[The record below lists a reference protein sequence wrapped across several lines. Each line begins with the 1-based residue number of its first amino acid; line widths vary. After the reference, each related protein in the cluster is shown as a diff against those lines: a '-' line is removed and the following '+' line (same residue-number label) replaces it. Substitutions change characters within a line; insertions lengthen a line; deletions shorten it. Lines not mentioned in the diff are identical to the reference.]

1 MRKNKLT
8 NTSVKPELSLFNHSF
23 ESLKNSNNSHRKTI
37 YKSTIE
43 SNNSNKN
50 KNKLVLNSLNINS
63 SALTNKSKNNMKLI
77 NNSIKNTENIKN
89 ESMNESDNSKP
100 KLIRAYTKVLDSK
113 LKLNKFF
120 LSEINTRNNQDK
132 NLTLKLINRSILK
145 PKKEPYKVFK
155 TNLNDSINNNMNVFL
170 YQDEEEIGNSW
181 YHLKIPEEDKIF
193 NEFKK
198 YDYFTE
204 RYNKKYKI
212 KDTIKDNDI
221 KEVKNSKSV
230 KFSNKITAPNK
241 EENRFI
247 KTYFDSKGKFM
258 PSLLDKE
265 IFDCLY
271 KTSDEY
277 YSNLDLLKKSKRRKK
292 LKDYQNELLYTAKNV
307 ISIYGYD
314 KLKRNFEEIE
324 KWNKFKKVLN
334 FRFIKQVETDEKKI
348 IKDVIKQYKNFYNSK
363 KFGGKVRFQ
372 FKFPKIQFR
381 SVIKNKYKDKKWI
394 EFMKNRNNTSKKM
407 SRVSSSKSIKSKI
420 SKKDSRLNTEKI

>member
-1 MRKNKLT
+1 MRKNIQN
-8 NTSVKPELSLFNHSF
+8 NTSMKPELNLLNHSF
-23 ESLKNSNNSHRKTI
+23 ESLKNTNNSHKKTI
-37 YKSTIE
+37 FKSTIE
-43 SNNSNKN
+43 TNNTNKN
-50 KNKLVLNSLNINS
+50 KNKLILNSQNLNS
-63 SALTNKSKNNMKLI
+63 PASTNKPKNKLKLY
-77 NNSIKNTENIKN
+77 NNSRKNSENAKN
-89 ESMNESDNSKP
+89 ESMNESENSEP
-100 KLIRAYTKVLDSK
+100 KLKRAKTKVHDNK

-132 NLTLKLINRSILK
+132 NKTLKLINRSILK
-145 PKKEPYKVFK
+145 PQKEPYKVFK

-170 YQDEEEIGNSW
+170 YQDEEEIGNTW

-212 KDTIKDNDI
+212 KDIKDNDI

-230 KFSNKITAPNK
+230 KFSNKITAQNK

-277 YSNLDLLKKSKRRKK
+277 YSNLDVLKQSKKRKK

-314 KLKRNFEEIE
+314 KLKRNFEQIE

-348 IKDVIKQYKNFYNSK
+348 IKDVIKQYKNFYKSK

-394 EFMKNRNNTSKKM
+394 EFMKNRNNTSNKM

>member
-1 MRKNKLT
+1 MRKNIQN
-8 NTSVKPELSLFNHSF
+8 NTSMKPELNLLNHSF
-23 ESLKNSNNSHRKTI
+23 ESLKNTNNSHKKTI
-37 YKSTIE
+37 FKSTIE
-43 SNNSNKN
+43 TNNTNKN
-50 KNKLVLNSLNINS
+50 KNKLILNSQNLNS
-63 SALTNKSKNNMKLI
+63 PASTNKPKNKLNLY
-77 NNSIKNTENIKN
+77 NNSRKNSENIKN
-89 ESMNESDNSKP
+89 ESMNESENSEP
-100 KLIRAYTKVLDSK
+100 KLKRAKTKVHDNK

-230 KFSNKITAPNK
+230 KFSNKITAQNK

-348 IKDVIKQYKNFYNSK
+348 IKDVIKQYKNFYKSK

-394 EFMKNRNNTSKKM
+394 EFMKNRNNTSNKM

>member
-43 SNNSNKN
+43 SNNTNKN
-50 KNKLVLNSLNINS
+50 KNKLVLNSLNINL
-63 SALTNKSKNNMKLI
+63 SALANNSKNNQKLI

-120 LSEINTRNNQDK
+120 LSEINSRNNQDK
-132 NLTLKLINRSILK
+132 NRTFKLINKSILK
-145 PKKEPYKVFK
+145 SQKEPYKVFK
-155 TNLNDSINNNMNVFL
+155 TNINDSKNNDMNVFF
-170 YQDEEEIGNSW
+170 YQDEDIGNPWSD
-181 YHLKIPEEDKIF
+181 LKIPEEDKIF

-212 KDTIKDNDI
+212 KDTINENDI
-221 KEVKNSKSV
+221 KEFKISKSV
-230 KFSNKITAPNK
+230 KFSNKIPDKNK

-247 KTYFDSKGKFM
+247 KTYYDSTGKFI

-277 YSNLDLLKKSKRRKK
+277 YSHLDELKKSKKRKK
-292 LKDYQNELLYTAKNV
+292 LKEYQNELLYTTKNV
-307 ISIYGYD
+307 ISVYGYD
-314 KLKRNFEEIE
+314 KLKKKFEEIE
-324 KWNKFKKVLN
+324 KWNRFKNVLN
-334 FRFIKQVETDEKKI
+334 FRFIKQIESDEKKI
-348 IKDVIKQYKNFYNSK
+348 INDVIKQNKNITKKK
-363 KFGGKVRFQ
+363 KFGGKIRFQ
-372 FKFPKIQFR
+372 FKLPMVKFK
-381 SVIKNKYKDKKWI
+381 SVIKKTYKDKKWI
-394 EFMKNRNNTSKKM
+394 EFMKNRNDIINKM
-407 SRVSSSKSIKSKI
+407 SRLSSAKSNKSKI
-420 SKKDSRLNTEKI
+420 SKQDRKISTEKI

>member
-1 MRKNKLT
+1 MRKNKQT

-63 SALTNKSKNNMKLI
+63 SALTKNSKNNMKLI

-120 LSEINTRNNQDK
+120 LSEINSRNNQDK
-132 NLTLKLINRSILK
+132 NRTFKLINKSILK
-145 PKKEPYKVFK
+145 SQKEPYKVFK
-155 TNLNDSINNNMNVFL
+155 TNINDSKNNDMNVFF
-170 YQDEEEIGNSW
+170 YQDEDIGNPWSD
-181 YHLKIPEEDKIF
+181 LKIPEEDKIF

-212 KDTIKDNDI
+212 KDTINENDI
-221 KEVKNSKSV
+221 KEFKISKSV
-230 KFSNKITAPNK
+230 KFSNKIPDKNK

-247 KTYFDSKGKFM
+247 KTYYDSTGKFI

-277 YSNLDLLKKSKRRKK
+277 YSHLDELKKSKKRKK
-292 LKDYQNELLYTAKNV
+292 LKEYQNELLYTTKNV
-307 ISIYGYD
+307 ISVYGYD
-314 KLKRNFEEIE
+314 KLKKKFEEIE
-324 KWNKFKKVLN
+324 KWNRFKNVLN
-334 FRFIKQVETDEKKI
+334 FRFIKQIENDEKKI
-348 IKDVIKQYKNFYNSK
+348 INDVIKQNKNITKKK
-363 KFGGKVRFQ
+363 KFGGKIRFQ
-372 FKFPKIQFR
+372 FKLPMVKFK
-381 SVIKNKYKDKKWI
+381 SVIKKTYKDKKWI
-394 EFMKNRNNTSKKM
+394 EFMKNRNDIINKM
-407 SRVSSSKSIKSKI
+407 SRLSSAKSNKSKI
-420 SKKDSRLNTEKI
+420 SKKDRKISTEKI

>member
-1 MRKNKLT
+1 MRKNKQT

-43 SNNSNKN
+43 SNNTNKN

-63 SALTNKSKNNMKLI
+63 SALTKNSKNNMKLI

-120 LSEINTRNNQDK
+120 LSEINSRNNQDK
-132 NLTLKLINRSILK
+132 NRTFKLINKSILK
-145 PKKEPYKVFK
+145 SQKEPYKVFK
-155 TNLNDSINNNMNVFL
+155 TNINDSKNNDMNVFF
-170 YQDEEEIGNSW
+170 YQDEDIGNPWSD
-181 YHLKIPEEDKIF
+181 LKIPEEDKIF

-212 KDTIKDNDI
+212 KDTINENDI
-221 KEVKNSKSV
+221 KEFKISKSV
-230 KFSNKITAPNK
+230 KFSNKVPDKNK

-247 KTYFDSKGKFM
+247 KTYYDSTGKFI

-277 YSNLDLLKKSKRRKK
+277 YSHLDELKKSKKRKK
-292 LKDYQNELLYTAKNV
+292 LKEYQNELLYTTKNV
-307 ISIYGYD
+307 ISVYGYD
-314 KLKRNFEEIE
+314 KLKKKFEEIE
-324 KWNKFKKVLN
+324 KWNRFKNVLN
-334 FRFIKQVETDEKKI
+334 FRFIKQIENDEKKI
-348 IKDVIKQYKNFYNSK
+348 INDVIKQNKNITKKK
-363 KFGGKVRFQ
+363 KFGGKIRFQ
-372 FKFPKIQFR
+372 FKLPMIKFK
-381 SVIKNKYKDKKWI
+381 SVIKKTYKDKKWI
-394 EFMKNRNNTSKKM
+394 EFMKNRNDIINKM
-407 SRVSSSKSIKSKI
+407 SRLSSAKSNKSKI
-420 SKKDSRLNTEKI
+420 SKKDRKISTEKI

>member
-1 MRKNKLT
+1 MRKNKQT

-43 SNNSNKN
+43 SNNTN

-120 LSEINTRNNQDK
+120 LSEINSRNNQDK
-132 NLTLKLINRSILK
+132 NRTFKLINKSILK
-145 PKKEPYKVFK
+145 SQKEPYKVFK
-155 TNLNDSINNNMNVFL
+155 TNINDSKNNDMNVFF
-170 YQDEEEIGNSW
+170 YQDEDIGNPWSD
-181 YHLKIPEEDKIF
+181 LKIPEEDKIF

-212 KDTIKDNDI
+212 KDTINENDI
-221 KEVKNSKSV
+221 KEFKISKSV
-230 KFSNKITAPNK
+230 KFSNKIPDKNK

-247 KTYFDSKGKFM
+247 KTYYDSTGKFI

-277 YSNLDLLKKSKRRKK
+277 YSHLDELKKSKKRKK
-292 LKDYQNELLYTAKNV
+292 LKEYQNELLYTTKNV
-307 ISIYGYD
+307 ISVYGYD
-314 KLKRNFEEIE
+314 KLKKKFEEIE
-324 KWNKFKKVLN
+324 KWNRFKNVLN
-334 FRFIKQVETDEKKI
+334 FRFIKQIENDEKKI
-348 IKDVIKQYKNFYNSK
+348 INDVIKQNKNITKKK
-363 KFGGKVRFQ
+363 KFGGKIRFQ
-372 FKFPKIQFR
+372 FKLPMIKFK
-381 SVIKNKYKDKKWI
+381 SVIKKTYKDKKSI
-394 EFMKNRNNTSKKM
+394 EFMKNRNEIINKM
-407 SRVSSSKSIKSKI
+407 SRLSSAKSNKSKI
-420 SKKDSRLNTEKI
+420 SKKDRKISTEKI

>member
-1 MRKNKLT
+1 MRKNKQI

-120 LSEINTRNNQDK
+120 LSEINSRNNQDK
-132 NLTLKLINRSILK
+132 NRTFKLINKSILK
-145 PKKEPYKVFK
+145 SQKEPYKVFK
-155 TNLNDSINNNMNVFL
+155 TNINDSKNNDMNVFF
-170 YQDEEEIGNSW
+170 YQDEDIGNPWSD
-181 YHLKIPEEDKIF
+181 LKIPEEDKIF

-212 KDTIKDNDI
+212 KDTINENDI
-221 KEVKNSKSV
+221 KEFKISKSV
-230 KFSNKITAPNK
+230 KFSNKIPDKNK

-247 KTYFDSKGKFM
+247 KTYYDSTGKFI

-277 YSNLDLLKKSKRRKK
+277 YSHLDELKKSKKRKK
-292 LKDYQNELLYTAKNV
+292 LKEYQNELLYTTKNV
-307 ISIYGYD
+307 ISVYGYD
-314 KLKRNFEEIE
+314 KLKKKFEEIE
-324 KWNKFKKVLN
+324 KWNRFKNVLN
-334 FRFIKQVETDEKKI
+334 FRFIKQIENDEKKI
-348 IKDVIKQYKNFYNSK
+348 INDVIKQNKNITKKK
-363 KFGGKVRFQ
+363 KFGGKIRFQ
-372 FKFPKIQFR
+372 FKLPMIKFK
-381 SVIKNKYKDKKWI
+381 SVIKKTYKDKKWI
-394 EFMKNRNNTSKKM
+394 DFMKNRNDIINKM
-407 SRVSSSKSIKSKI
+407 SRLSSAKSNKSKI
-420 SKKDSRLNTEKI
+420 SKKDRKIRTEKI

>member
-1 MRKNKLT
+1 MRKNKQI
-8 NTSVKPELSLFNHSF
+8 NTSVKPELNLFNHSF

-63 SALTNKSKNNMKLI
+63 SALTKNSKNNMKLI

-120 LSEINTRNNQDK
+120 LSEINSRNNQDK
-132 NLTLKLINRSILK
+132 NRTFKLINKSILK
-145 PKKEPYKVFK
+145 SQKEPYKVFK
-155 TNLNDSINNNMNVFL
+155 TNINDSKNNDMNVFF
-170 YQDEEEIGNSW
+170 YQDEDIGNPWSD
-181 YHLKIPEEDKIF
+181 LKIPEEDKIF

-212 KDTIKDNDI
+212 KDTINENDI
-221 KEVKNSKSV
+221 KEFKISKSV
-230 KFSNKITAPNK
+230 KFSNKIPDKNK

-247 KTYFDSKGKFM
+247 KTYYDSTGKFI

-277 YSNLDLLKKSKRRKK
+277 YSHLDELKKSKKRKK
-292 LKDYQNELLYTAKNV
+292 LKEYQNELLYTTKNV
-307 ISIYGYD
+307 ISVYGYD
-314 KLKRNFEEIE
+314 KLKKKFEEIE
-324 KWNKFKKVLN
+324 KWNRFKNVLN
-334 FRFIKQVETDEKKI
+334 FRFIKQIENDEKKI
-348 IKDVIKQYKNFYNSK
+348 INDVIKQNKNITKKK
-363 KFGGKVRFQ
+363 KFGGKIRFQ
-372 FKFPKIQFR
+372 FKLPMVKFK
-381 SVIKNKYKDKKWI
+381 SVIKKTYKDKKWI
-394 EFMKNRNNTSKKM
+394 EFMKNRNDIINKM
-407 SRVSSSKSIKSKI
+407 SRLSSAKSNKSKI
-420 SKKDSRLNTEKI
+420 SKKDRKISTEKI

>member
-43 SNNSNKN
+43 SNNTNKN
-50 KNKLVLNSLNINS
+50 KNKLVLNSLNINL
-63 SALTNKSKNNMKLI
+63 SALANNSKNNQKLI

-120 LSEINTRNNQDK
+120 LSEINSRNNQDK
-132 NLTLKLINRSILK
+132 NRTFKLINKSILK
-145 PKKEPYKVFK
+145 SQKEPYKVFK
-155 TNLNDSINNNMNVFL
+155 TNINDSKNNDMNVFF
-170 YQDEEEIGNSW
+170 YQDEDIGNPWSD
-181 YHLKIPEEDKIF
+181 LKIPEEDKIF

-212 KDTIKDNDI
+212 KDTINENDI
-221 KEVKNSKSV
+221 KEFKVSKSV
-230 KFSNKITAPNK
+230 KFSNKIPDKNK

-247 KTYFDSKGKFM
+247 KTYYDSTGKFI

-277 YSNLDLLKKSKRRKK
+277 YSHLDELKKSKKRKK
-292 LKDYQNELLYTAKNV
+292 LKEYQNELLYTTKNV
-307 ISIYGYD
+307 ISVYGYD
-314 KLKRNFEEIE
+314 KLKKKFEEIE
-324 KWNKFKKVLN
+324 KWNRFKNVLN
-334 FRFIKQVETDEKKI
+334 FRFIKQIESDEKKI
-348 IKDVIKQYKNFYNSK
+348 INDVIKQNKNITKKK
-363 KFGGKVRFQ
+363 KFGGKIRFQ
-372 FKFPKIQFR
+372 FKLPMVKFK
-381 SVIKNKYKDKKWI
+381 SVIKKTYKDKKWI
-394 EFMKNRNNTSKKM
+394 EFMKNRNDIINKM
-407 SRVSSSKSIKSKI
+407 SRLSSAKSNKSKI
-420 SKKDSRLNTEKI
+420 SKKDRKISTEKI

>member
-1 MRKNKLT
+1 MRKNKQI

-43 SNNSNKN
+43 SNNTNKN

-63 SALTNKSKNNMKLI
+63 SALTKNSKNNMKLI

-120 LSEINTRNNQDK
+120 LGEINSRNNQDK
-132 NLTLKLINRSILK
+132 NRTFKLINKSILK
-145 PKKEPYKVFK
+145 SQKEPYKVFK
-155 TNLNDSINNNMNVFL
+155 TNINDSKNNDMNVFF
-170 YQDEEEIGNSW
+170 YQDEDIGNPWSD
-181 YHLKIPEEDKIF
+181 LKIPEEDKIF

-212 KDTIKDNDI
+212 KETINENDI
-221 KEVKNSKSV
+221 KISKSV
-230 KFSNKITAPNK
+230 KFSNKIPDKNK

-247 KTYFDSKGKFM
+247 KTYYDSTGKFI

-277 YSNLDLLKKSKRRKK
+277 YSHVDELKKSKKRKK
-292 LKDYQNELLYTAKNV
+292 LKEYQNELLYTTKNV
-307 ISIYGYD
+307 ISVYGYD
-314 KLKRNFEEIE
+314 KLKKKFEEIE
-324 KWNKFKKVLN
+324 KWNRFKNVLN
-334 FRFIKQVETDEKKI
+334 FRFIKQIENDEKKI
-348 IKDVIKQYKNFYNSK
+348 INDVIKQNKNITKKK
-363 KFGGKVRFQ
+363 KFGGKIRFQ
-372 FKFPKIQFR
+372 FKLPMVKFK
-381 SVIKNKYKDKKWI
+381 SVIKKTYKDKKWI
-394 EFMKNRNNTSKKM
+394 EFMKNRNDIINKM
-407 SRVSSSKSIKSKI
+407 SRLSSAKSNKSKI
-420 SKKDSRLNTEKI
+420 SKKDRKISTEKI

>member
-43 SNNSNKN
+43 SNNTNKN
-50 KNKLVLNSLNINS
+50 KNKLVLNNLNINS
-63 SALTNKSKNNMKLI
+63 SALTNNSKNNMKLI

-120 LSEINTRNNQDK
+120 LSEINSRNNQDK
-132 NLTLKLINRSILK
+132 NRTFKLINKSILK
-145 PKKEPYKVFK
+145 SQKEPYKVFK
-155 TNLNDSINNNMNVFL
+155 TNINDSKNNDMNVFF
-170 YQDEEEIGNSW
+170 YQDEDIGNPWSD
-181 YHLKIPEEDKIF
+181 LKIPEEDKIF

-212 KDTIKDNDI
+212 KDTINENDI
-221 KEVKNSKSV
+221 KEFKISKSV
-230 KFSNKITAPNK
+230 KFSNKIPDKNK

-247 KTYFDSKGKFM
+247 KTYYDSTGKFI

-277 YSNLDLLKKSKRRKK
+277 YSHLDELKKSKKRKK
-292 LKDYQNELLYTAKNV
+292 LKEYQNELLYTTKNV
-307 ISIYGYD
+307 ISVYGYD
-314 KLKRNFEEIE
+314 KLKKKFEEIE
-324 KWNKFKKVLN
+324 KWNRFKNVLN
-334 FRFIKQVETDEKKI
+334 FRFIKQIENDEKKI
-348 IKDVIKQYKNFYNSK
+348 INDVIKQNKNITKKK
-363 KFGGKVRFQ
+363 KFGGKIRFQ
-372 FKFPKIQFR
+372 FKLPMIKFK
-381 SVIKNKYKDKKWI
+381 SVIKKTYKDKKWI
-394 EFMKNRNNTSKKM
+394 EFMKNRNDIINKM
-407 SRVSSSKSIKSKI
+407 SRLNSAKSNKSKI
-420 SKKDSRLNTEKI
+420 SKKDRKISTEKI

>member
-63 SALTNKSKNNMKLI
+63 SALTKNSKNNMKLI

-120 LSEINTRNNQDK
+120 LSEINSRNNQDK
-132 NLTLKLINRSILK
+132 NRTFKLINKSILK
-145 PKKEPYKVFK
+145 SQKEPYKVFK
-155 TNLNDSINNNMNVFL
+155 TNINDSKNNDMNVFF
-170 YQDEEEIGNSW
+170 YQDEDIGNPWSD
-181 YHLKIPEEDKIF
+181 LKIPEEDKIF

-212 KDTIKDNDI
+212 KDTINENDI
-221 KEVKNSKSV
+221 KEFKISKSV
-230 KFSNKITAPNK
+230 KFSNKIPDKNK

-247 KTYFDSKGKFM
+247 KTYYDSTGKFI

-277 YSNLDLLKKSKRRKK
+277 YSHLDELKKSKKRKK
-292 LKDYQNELLYTAKNV
+292 LKEYQNELLYTTKNV
-307 ISIYGYD
+307 ISVYGYD
-314 KLKRNFEEIE
+314 KLKKKFEEIE
-324 KWNKFKKVLN
+324 KWNRFKNVLN
-334 FRFIKQVETDEKKI
+334 FRFIKQIENDEKKI
-348 IKDVIKQYKNFYNSK
+348 INDVIKQNKNITKKK
-363 KFGGKVRFQ
+363 KFGGKIRFQ
-372 FKFPKIQFR
+372 FKLPMVKFK
-381 SVIKNKYKDKKWI
+381 SVIKKTYKDKKWI
-394 EFMKNRNNTSKKM
+394 EFMKNRNDIINKM
-407 SRVSSSKSIKSKI
+407 SRLSSAKSNKSKI
-420 SKKDSRLNTEKI
+420 SKKDRKISTEKI

>member
-1 MRKNKLT
+1 MRKNKQI
-8 NTSVKPELSLFNHSF
+8 NSSVKPELSLFNHSF

-43 SNNSNKN
+43 SNNTNKN

-63 SALTNKSKNNMKLI
+63 SALTKNSKNNMKLI

-120 LSEINTRNNQDK
+120 LSEINSRNNQDK
-132 NLTLKLINRSILK
+132 NRTFKLINKSILK
-145 PKKEPYKVFK
+145 SQKEPYKVFK
-155 TNLNDSINNNMNVFL
+155 TNINDSKNNDMNVFF
-170 YQDEEEIGNSW
+170 YQDEDIGNPWSD
-181 YHLKIPEEDKIF
+181 LKIPEEDKIF

-212 KDTIKDNDI
+212 KDTINENDI
-221 KEVKNSKSV
+221 KEFKVSKSV
-230 KFSNKITAPNK
+230 KFSNKIPDKNK

-247 KTYFDSKGKFM
+247 KTYYDSTGKFI

-277 YSNLDLLKKSKRRKK
+277 YSHLDELKKSKKRKK
-292 LKDYQNELLYTAKNV
+292 LKEYQNELLYTTKNV
-307 ISIYGYD
+307 ISVYGYD
-314 KLKRNFEEIE
+314 KLKKKFEEIE
-324 KWNKFKKVLN
+324 KWNRFKNVLN
-334 FRFIKQVETDEKKI
+334 FRFIKQIENDEKKI
-348 IKDVIKQYKNFYNSK
+348 INDVIKQNKNITKKK
-363 KFGGKVRFQ
+363 KFGGKIRFQ
-372 FKFPKIQFR
+372 FKLPMVKFK
-381 SVIKNKYKDKKWI
+381 SVIKKTYKDKKWI
-394 EFMKNRNNTSKKM
+394 EFMKNRNDIINKM
-407 SRVSSSKSIKSKI
+407 SRLSSAKSNKSKI
-420 SKKDSRLNTEKI
+420 SKKDRKISTEKI

>member
-1 MRKNKLT
+1 MRKNKQI
-8 NTSVKPELSLFNHSF
+8 NTSVKPELNLFNHSF

-43 SNNSNKN
+43 SNNTNKN

-120 LSEINTRNNQDK
+120 LSEINSRNNQDK
-132 NLTLKLINRSILK
+132 NRTFKLINKSILK
-145 PKKEPYKVFK
+145 SQKEPYKVFK
-155 TNLNDSINNNMNVFL
+155 TNINDSKNNDMNVFF
-170 YQDEEEIGNSW
+170 YQDEDIGNPWSD
-181 YHLKIPEEDKIF
+181 LKIPEEDKIF

-212 KDTIKDNDI
+212 KDTINENDI
-221 KEVKNSKSV
+221 KEFKISKSV
-230 KFSNKITAPNK
+230 KFSNKIPDKNK

-247 KTYFDSKGKFM
+247 KTYYDSTGKFI

-277 YSNLDLLKKSKRRKK
+277 YSHLDELKKSKKRKK
-292 LKDYQNELLYTAKNV
+292 LKEYQNELLYTTKNV
-307 ISIYGYD
+307 ISVYGYD
-314 KLKRNFEEIE
+314 KLKKKFEEIE
-324 KWNKFKKVLN
+324 KWNRFKNVLN
-334 FRFIKQVETDEKKI
+334 FRFIKQIENDEKKI
-348 IKDVIKQYKNFYNSK
+348 INDVIKQNKNITKKK
-363 KFGGKVRFQ
+363 KFGGKIRFQ
-372 FKFPKIQFR
+372 FKLPMIKFK
-381 SVIKNKYKDKKWI
+381 SVIKKTYKDKKWI
-394 EFMKNRNNTSKKM
+394 EFMKNRNDIINKM
-407 SRVSSSKSIKSKI
+407 SRLSSAKSNKSKI
-420 SKKDSRLNTEKI
+420 SKKDRKISTEKI